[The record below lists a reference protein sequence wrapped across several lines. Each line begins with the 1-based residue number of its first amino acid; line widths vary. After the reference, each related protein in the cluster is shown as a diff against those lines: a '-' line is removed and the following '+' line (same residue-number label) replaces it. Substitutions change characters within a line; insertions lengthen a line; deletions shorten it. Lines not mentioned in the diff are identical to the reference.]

1 MPIDWAALIK
11 KFHNLRVL
19 VVGDIILDRWCTYD
33 PAENTPSHQTG
44 IPRLGIIQI
53 DVAPGAGGAV
63 ANNLAALGAG
73 RTSVLGVIGQDGFGF
88 ELERAL
94 SKRSIDYSLLVAT
107 PDLQTATFTRL
118 VSSETGI
125 EDKPRVDFINRGP
138 LPSEVEDQ
146 LIANFHLAYEK
157 FDVIV
162 ISDHQPKSGGG
173 VMTPAFR
180 EVLAD
185 VAERHNTITVIGDS
199 RAHLHLYRNVVAKAN
214 AKEAEHASRE
224 LFDAIDF
231 MRLRRA
237 IGTQPLVITR
247 GESGAEIYTEEG
259 VQRLSAIIT
268 GDPVDTCAAGEAFD
282 AGLALA
288 LRAGARI
295 DNAVRFGTMVASVTI
310 MKAGSGEASA
320 EEVLAVADSMTPR

>member
-1 MPIDWAALIK
+1 MPTDWAALIK
-11 KFHNLRVL
+11 KFRNLRVL

-33 PAENTPSHQTG
+33 PRENAPSHQTG
-44 IPRLGIIQI
+44 IPRLGVIQTEA
-53 DVAPGAGGAV
+53 APGAGGAV
-63 ANNLAALGAG
+63 ANNIAALGAG

-107 PDLQTATFTRL
+107 PDLQTSVFSRL
-118 VSSETGI
+118 VSSETGV
-125 EDKPRVDFINRGP
+125 EDKPRVDYINRGP

-157 FDVIV
+157 FDAIV

-173 VMTPAFR
+173 VITPAFR

-185 VAERHNTITVIGDS
+185 VAERHNTITVVGDS
-199 RAHLHLYRNVVAKAN
+199 RSHLHLYRNVVAKAN
-214 AKEAEHASRE
+214 AKEAENASRE
-224 LFDAIDF
+224 LFDEIDF

-237 IGTQPLVITR
+237 IGSQPLVITR
-247 GESGAEIYTEEG
+247 GESGAEIYTDDG
-259 VQRLSAIIT
+259 VQRLSAIAT

-282 AGLALA
+282 AGMALA

-295 DNAVRFGTMVASVTI
+295 DSAVRFGTMVASVTI
-310 MKAGSGEASA
+310 MKSGSGEASA
-320 EEVLAVADSMTPR
+320 EEVLAVADTMTPR

>member
-1 MPIDWAALIK
+1 MPTDWAALIK
-11 KFHNLRVL
+11 KFRNLRVL

-33 PAENTPSHQTG
+33 PAENAPSHQTG
-44 IPRLGIIQI
+44 IPRLGIIRT

-107 PDLQTATFTRL
+107 PDLQTSVFSRL
-118 VSSETGI
+118 ISSETGV
-125 EDKPRVDFINRGP
+125 EDKPRVDFLNRGP

-146 LIANFHLAYEK
+146 LIANFHLTYEK
-157 FDVIV
+157 FDAII

-173 VMTPAFR
+173 VITPAFR

-185 VAERHNTITVIGDS
+185 VAERHNTITVVGDS
-199 RAHLHLYRNVVAKAN
+199 RSNLHLYRNVVAKAN
-214 AKEAEHASRE
+214 AKEAENASRE
-224 LFDAIDF
+224 LFDEIDF
-231 MRLRRA
+231 MRLRRT
-237 IGTQPLVITR
+237 IGSQPLVITR
-247 GESGAEIYTEEG
+247 GESGAEIYTNEG
-259 VQRLSAIIT
+259 VQRLTAIAT

-282 AGLALA
+282 AGIALA

-295 DNAVRFGTMVASVTI
+295 DDAVRFGTMVASVTI

-320 EEVLAVADSMTPR
+320 EEVLAVADTMTPR